1 MSNSLKVEF
10 LDQDDGL
17 DYVFAR
23 MSAIFGAAFTR
34 HWDGIEPSIIRQ
46 EWKRQLGSFLTYL
59 PSLDYAIDRL
69 NGDFVPSAI
78 KFREFCNAG
87 PAIPR
92 DEPQIEYNPAPVD
105 PEVIRKAKERLAELR
120 GEMCKPKTQTT

>member
-10 LDQDDGL
+10 LDPDDGL

-46 EWKRQLGSFLTYL
+46 EWKRQLGKFLTY
-59 PSLDYAIDRL
+59 PPNLDYAIDRL

-78 KFREFCNAG
+78 KFREFCNSG
-87 PAIPR
+87 PPIPR
-92 DEPQIEYNPAPVD
+92 DELQIEYNPTPVD
-105 PEVIRKAKERLAELR
+105 PEVVRKAKENLAKLR
-120 GEMCKPKTQTT
+120 GKPWTNQT

>member
-1 MSNSLKVEF
+1 MSNLSKVEF
-10 LDQDDGL
+10 LDPDDGL

-23 MSAIFGAAFTR
+23 MSAIFGATFTR

-46 EWKRQLGSFLTYL
+46 EWKRQLGNFLSYQ
-59 PSLDYAIDRL
+59 PNLDYAIDRMG
-69 NGDFVPSAI
+69 GDFVPSAI

-92 DEPQIEYNPAPVD
+92 NEPQIEYNPTPVD
-105 PEVIRKAKERLAELR
+105 PEVVRKAKENLAKLR
-120 GEMCKPKTQTT
+120 GKPWTNLT

>member
-1 MSNSLKVEF
+1 MSSSLKTE
-10 LDQDDGL
+10 LTADDGL

-34 HWDGIEPSIIRQ
+34 HWDGIDPNLIRQ
-46 EWKRQLGSFLTYL
+46 EWKRQLGNFLTYQ
-59 PSLDYAIDRL
+59 PSLDYAIARL

-92 DEPQIEYNPAPVD
+92 DELQITYNPKPVD
-105 PEVIRKAKERLAELR
+105 PAVVAEAKRKLAELKR
-120 GEMCKPKTQTT
+120 QYEQ

>member
-1 MSNSLKVEF
+1 MSNLLKTE
-10 LDQDDGL
+10 LNPDDGL

-23 MSAIFGAAFTR
+23 MSAIYGAAFAR
-34 HWDGIEPSIIRQ
+34 HWDGIDPNLIRQ
-46 EWKRQLGSFLTYL
+46 EWKRQLGKFLTNQ

-69 NGDFVPSAI
+69 NGEFVPSAI

-92 DEPQIEYNPAPVD
+92 DELQITHNPAPVD
-105 PEVIRKAKERLAELR
+105 PAVVAEAKRKLAELR
-120 GEMCKPKTQTT
+120 KHYES

>member
-1 MSNSLKVEF
+1 MSSSLKTE
-10 LDQDDGL
+10 LTADDGL

-34 HWDGIEPSIIRQ
+34 HWDGIDPNLIRQ
-46 EWKRQLGSFLTYL
+46 EWKRQLGNFLTYQ
-59 PSLDYAIDRL
+59 PSLDYAISRL

-92 DEPQIEYNPAPVD
+92 DEQQITYNPKPVD
-105 PEVIRKAKERLAELR
+105 PAVVAEAKRKLAELKR
-120 GEMCKPKTQTT
+120 QYEQ

>member
-1 MSNSLKVEF
+1 MSNSLKTE
-10 LDQDDGL
+10 LNSDDGL

-23 MSAIFGAAFTR
+23 MSAIYGAAFAR
-34 HWDGIEPSIIRQ
+34 HWDGIDPNLIRQ
-46 EWKRQLGSFLTYL
+46 EWKRQLGKFLTYQ

-69 NGDFVPSAI
+69 NGEFVPSAI

-92 DEPQIEYNPAPVD
+92 DEQQLTYNPKPVD
-105 PEVIRKAKERLAELR
+105 PEVVAEAKRKLAELR
-120 GEMCKPKTQTT
+120 KEYKQ

>member
-1 MSNSLKVEF
+1 MSNSLNP
-10 LDQDDGL
+10 DDGL
-17 DYVFAR
+17 DYIFAR

-34 HWDGIEPSIIRQ
+34 HWDGIDPNLIRQ
-46 EWKRQLGSFLTYL
+46 EWKRQLGNFLTYQ

-69 NGDFVPSAI
+69 NGEFVPSAI

-92 DEPQIEYNPAPVD
+92 DEKQITYNPTPVD
-105 PEVIRKAKERLAELR
+105 PAVVADAKRKLAELR
-120 GEMCKPKTQTT
+120 KHYGQ

>member
-1 MSNSLKVEF
+1 MSNLLKTE
-10 LDQDDGL
+10 LNSDDGL

-23 MSAIFGAAFTR
+23 MSAIYGAAFAR
-34 HWDGIEPSIIRQ
+34 HWDGIDPNLIRQ
-46 EWKRQLGSFLTYL
+46 EWKRQLGKFLTYQ

-69 NGDFVPSAI
+69 NGEFVPSAI

-92 DEPQIEYNPAPVD
+92 DEQQITYNPKPVD
-105 PEVIRKAKERLAELR
+105 PEVVAEAKRKLAELR
-120 GEMCKPKTQTT
+120 SKWTN